1 MLKSTI
7 PIGDFYNYLKSIY
20 SILLKLRS
28 FFITFVTKINL

>member
-7 PIGDFYNYLKSIY
+7 PIGNVYNYLESIY
-20 SILLKLRS
+20 SMLFKLRS

>member
-7 PIGDFYNYLKSIY
+7 PIGNVYNYLESIY
-20 SILLKLRS
+20 SMLIKLRS